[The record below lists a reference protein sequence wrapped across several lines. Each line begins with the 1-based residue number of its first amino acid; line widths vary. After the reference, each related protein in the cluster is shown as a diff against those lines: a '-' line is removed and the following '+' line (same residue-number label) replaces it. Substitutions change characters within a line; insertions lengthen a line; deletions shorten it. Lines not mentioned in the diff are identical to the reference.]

1 MLAKIMTGQQQSLF
15 SAMNT
20 NCQRSWWHMTTK
32 RTAKMWDFLNFFLVN
47 INVKLRLCILSPNHG
62 AAKQTLALP
71 VTAARLLWF
80 GIRGVGLLV
89 GVQESSSGT
98 ALSLLPLPF
107 TLASGENFAL
117 SRGKPSLAGR
127 WSPWTGNVKFT
138 VLSLPYSNDSA
149 GAAGYSMIFSL
160 CSSQTLCLHHFASHF
175 AQSYLFLSPR
185 QASLLCSLWSG

>member
-20 NCQRSWWHMTTK
+20 KCQQSWWHMAAK
-32 RTAKMWDFLNFFLVN
+32 RTAKDVRFFLFFLVN
-47 INVKLRLCILSPNHG
+47 IDVKLRLCILSPNRG

-71 VTAARLLWF
+71 VTAAGLLWF
-80 GIRGVGLLV
+80 GSRGVGLPA

-117 SRGKPSLAGR
+117 CRGKPSLAGR
-127 WSPWTGNVKFT
+127 
-138 VLSLPYSNDSA
+138 
-149 GAAGYSMIFSL
+149 
-160 CSSQTLCLHHFASHF
+160 
-175 AQSYLFLSPR
+175 
-185 QASLLCSLWSG
+185 